1 MKRSSFINMSNIT
14 DVSNNT
20 DKHDDSF
27 NKLSMGLSCVSKDL
41 QKKLS
46 YSKKRD
52 QRQKEEEGIA
62 SSYHYCILSITII
75 ILLLR

>member
-14 DVSNNT
+14 VISNNT

-27 NKLSMGLSCVSKDL
+27 NKLSMGLSSVSKDL
-41 QKKLS
+41 HKKLS

-52 QRQKEEEGIA
+52 QRQKEEEGIYNQYQ
-62 SSYHYCILSITII
+62 SLSITII
-75 ILLLR
+75 IILLR